1 MAPQLSLFFLCFAVF
16 AASLFGTFF
25 WLAIP
30 MLLQVIVDKAIG
42 QNSPD
47 TLTILGLALLVC
59 TLFASGSEVGIG
71 VFTQLLARGELIS
84 RKKLLQFAAVLA
96 RVLAIGVLLTIYSP
110 QVAFA
115 TIVLTAIACGASV
128 FVAKSGSSKTSFP
141 QPLPLSFRL
150 PLTLVVLF
158 VLWYGAFQVLA
169 DQLLLGQWLAV
180 GVLSLQFAATLLSFS
195 MSLL

>member
-1 MAPQLSLFFLCFAVF
+1 MASQLSLFILCFAIF

-30 MLLQVIVDKAIG
+30 MLLQVIVDKAIA

-47 TLTILGLALLVC
+47 TLKVLGLALLVF
-59 TLFASGSEVGIG
+59 TILASGSEVGIG
-71 VFTQLLARGELIS
+71 AFTQLLARGELIN
-84 RKKLLQFAAVLA
+84 RKKLLEFAAVLP
-96 RVLAIGVLLTIYSP
+96 RVLAIGVLLRIYSP
-110 QVAFA
+110 QVAIA

-128 FVAKSGSSKTSFP
+128 FVAKLGSSKTSLP

-158 VLWYGAFQVLA
+158 VLWHGAFQVLA

-180 GVLSLQFAATLLSFS
+180 GVLSMQFAATLLSFS
-195 MSLL
+195 MTLF